1 MPSPV
6 PRSVSTLLAKLAR
19 VIGHESAQTELR
31 WMSQAL
37 QHPPGIPLSANS
49 LQQMI
54 ARRVAGEPLQYIL
67 GSQPFGHLNLAVR
80 RPVLIPRPETEDW
93 ALRLADLLAPPMRM
107 LDLCTGTGCIPLLLC
122 HLWPAGS
129 VHATGVDIS
138 EAAIQL
144 AKENAHL
151 CGIPNRNT
159 FTPVLADLM
168 HANFAKHARLEPPY
182 DLITSNPPYIPQ
194 HEYDALDR
202 SVREYEDVRAL
213 LGDPPLPPSRGTGAA
228 NPDAESDRHSN
239 SGLDIEHDMPAS
251 DLGKGLVFYHRIAAL
266 IRDSGLLRAGGT
278 LALEVGDGQAVA
290 VAMIVEHKARL
301 GQIDV
306 WKDPWGKDRVVVAR
320 R

>member
-1 MPSPV
+1 
-6 PRSVSTLLAKLAR
+6 
-19 VIGHESAQTELR
+19 
-31 WMSQAL
+31 
-37 QHPPGIPLSANS
+37 
-49 LQQMI
+49 
-54 ARRVAGEPLQYIL
+54 
-67 GSQPFGHLNLAVR
+67 
-80 RPVLIPRPETEDW
+80 
-93 ALRLADLLAPPMRM
+93 M

-144 AKENAHL
+144 ARENARL
-151 CGIPNRNT
+151 CGIPSNIQSTTTGAYEQCQNSLSPMHGDADMNAGGEVYGADASAIRNYGRNRNT

-202 SVREYEDVRAL
+202 SVREFEDVRAL
-213 LGDPPLPPSRGTGAA
+213 LGDPPLPLSRGTECGATDA
-228 NPDAESDRHSN
+228 TAESDRHSN

-251 DLGKGLVFYHRIAAL
+251 DQGKGLTFYHRIAAL
-266 IRDSGLLRAGGT
+266 IRDGGLLRAGGT
-278 LALEVGDGQAVA
+278 LALEVGDGQAAA
-290 VAMIVEHKARL
+290 VATIVEDIARL
-301 GQIDV
+301 GRIDV